1 MNRTRTRV
9 GEKTRGAPEDLLI
22 FRARMDEYGV
32 RVRLPTTSAGYQ
44 LPEPIKVQGEPLGD
58 TVIHL
63 RDRTV

>member
-9 GEKTRGAPEDLLI
+9 GEKTTGAPEDLLI
-22 FRARMDEYGV
+22 FRARMDECGV
-32 RVRLPTTSAGYQ
+32 GVRLPTTGAGYQ
-44 LPEPIKVQGEPLGD
+44 LPEPIEVQGEPLSD